1 LPKTRAAAPRL
12 VAWRHA
18 HPVRPGHWRPLRR
31 DVPPPGSPHRGGA
44 GKRGD
49 RARGRRPGDAGLRP
63 RGRDRAGPSVV
74 YQTPKFHIDGIL
86 AYGDVEDFTTLAI
99 GGRFYYELHSTQ
111 ASDLSIGGGLGLINI
126 SVGDESDTSFQFE
139 AGGKIRAFLAP
150 SVAINAA
157 LGLGYITGDNFDYVL
172 FGGQLMGSVGL
183 TYFFF

>member
-1 LPKTRAAAPRL
+1 MRIRFALATGALSVAMSLLLAPRTAAAQGSEATGLGVGVQAML
-12 VAWRHA
+12 VSDLE
-18 HPVRPGHWRPLRR
+18 VETVPGTFVSFPTI
-31 DVPPPGSPHRGGA
+31 
-44 GKRGD
+44 
-49 RARGRRPGDAGLRP
+49 
-63 RGRDRAGPSVV
+63 AGPSVV

-126 SVGDESDTSFQFE
+126 SVGDESDTSFQLE

-157 LGLGYITGDNFDYVL
+157 LGLGYITNDDFDYVI
-172 FGGQLMGSVGL
+172 FGGQLIGSVGL